1 MRLFILVLIVL
12 LFLLAGIVFGAL
24 NPAMVGYDLGFAQ
37 VHLPKGAAVLAA
49 LVVGW
54 LLGGIVAWLG
64 SGVGRRKRRRATG
77 RSTAEG
83 KTPVPTDRP

>member
-12 LFLLAGIVFGAL
+12 LFVLAGIAFGAL
-24 NPAMVGYDLGFAQ
+24 NAAMVGYDLGFAQ

-64 SGVGRRKRRRATG
+64 SGVGRRKRRRITGEPATE
-77 RSTAEG
+77 R
-83 KTPVPTDRP
+83 KTPVSTGRP